1 MKVFQVAMDLYSP
14 PGITHPILKEN
25 YAWVD
30 ERLREMYYGYALTSD
45 NYDEFKYNGLLKE
58 NYDWVDRKLEE
69 MCKQDEV
76 NNHLFQS
83 LNWCNY
89 KSEAQT
95 DCIKDKQSVESSIGK
110 KRKSPIDMS
119 DSEEE
124 EQRVFKRLR
133 IQAPVLMRSDSD
145 ISELT
150 EDDGRVS
157 KRLRCSS
164 PHPKGKYINVPCDED
179 ECVDDES
186 IEFVEDEED
195 ESIYEKIV
203 EASLL
208 DSDVEDMTNNF
219 ATNFSI
225 ISEDEA
231 DSAKVWPASNESYS
245 TTITYYSYDSY

>member
-45 NYDEFKYNGLLKE
+45 NYDEFKYNDLLKE

-76 NNHLFQS
+76 DNQVFQS

-89 KSEAQT
+89 KSEAHA
-95 DCIKDKQSVESSIGK
+95 DCIKDKQSDESSIGK

-119 DSEEE
+119 ESEEE

-164 PHPKGKYINVPCDED
+164 PHPKGKYINVPYDED
-179 ECVDDES
+179 ESVDDES
-186 IEFVEDEED
+186 IEFVE
-195 ESIYEKIV
+195 
-203 EASLL
+203 ASLF